1 MTEAYFNR
9 LAAAGYNRIPVTLE
23 TFADLDTP
31 LSIYLKLANA
41 PYTYLLESV
50 QGGERFGRYSIIGL
64 ASPTRIVVNANQV
77 LVLTGNRIAERE
89 DDTNPLEFIGKFMKR
104 FRAAPSAGLP
114 RFCGGLVGCFGYDTV
129 RYIETRLTRTRKSG
143 EVADELGTPDIV
155 LLLSEEIAVVDN
167 LSGKLTLVVFAEPGV
182 PGAYHKAQV
191 RLRALLARLRE
202 PASIPAETRRA
213 SQPAVS
219 MFGEAHFKQAVVK
232 AKHYITEGDI
242 MQVVISQRMSKPFAA
257 SPLAL
262 YRSLRSL
269 NPSPYMFY
277 FDLEDFHIVGASP
290 EILVRLESQGSERLV
305 TVRPIAGTRRRG
317 TSFEEDQALAEELL
331 ADEKERAEHVQLL
344 DLGRNDAGRVSQVG
358 TVKLTEN
365 MIVER
370 YSHVMHI
377 VSNVEG
383 KLKAELDALDVLKA
397 TFPAGTVSGAPKVR
411 AMEIIDE
418 LEPIKRGI
426 YAGAVGYLGFNGD
439 MDLAIAIRTAI
450 VKDGKLHVQAGAGIV
465 ADSDPSSE
473 WHETQSKARAVLRA
487 AELAE
492 QGLDTQMD

>member
-1 MTEAYFNR
+1 
-9 LAAAGYNRIPVTLE
+9 
-23 TFADLDTP
+23 
-31 LSIYLKLANA
+31 
-41 PYTYLLESV
+41 
-50 QGGERFGRYSIIGL
+50 
-64 ASPTRIVVNANQV
+64 
-77 LVLTGNRIAERE
+77 
-89 DDTNPLEFIGKFMKR
+89 
-104 FRAAPSAGLP
+104 LP

-129 RYIETRLTRTRKSG
+129 RYVETRLTRTQKP
-143 EVADELGTPDIV
+143 DNLGTPDII

-167 LSGKLTLVVFAEPGV
+167 LSGKLMLVVYAEPGV
-182 PGAYHKAQV
+182 PGAFQKAQV
-191 RLRALLARLRE
+191 RLKELLEKLRE
-202 PASIPAETRRA
+202 PAQIPVETPRN

-219 MFGEAHFKQAVVK
+219 VFGEAQFKQAVLK
-232 AKHYITEGDI
+232 AKRYITEGDV
-242 MQVVISQRMSKPFAA
+242 MQVVLSQRMSKPLAA
-257 SPLAL
+257 SPMAL

-277 FDLEDFHIVGASP
+277 FDFEDFHVVGASP
-290 EILVRLESQGSERLV
+290 EILVRLEGDTV

-317 TSFEEDQALAEELL
+317 ASFDEDQALAAELL

-365 MIVER
+365 MLVER

-383 KLKAELDALDVLKA
+383 KLQPGLNALDVLKA

-418 LEPIKRGI
+418 LEPVKRGI
-426 YAGAVGYLGFNGD
+426 YAGAVGYLGFHGD
-439 MDLAIAIRTAI
+439 MDLAIAIRTAVI
-450 VKDGKLHVQAGAGIV
+450 KDGQLHVQAGAGIV
-465 ADSDPSSE
+465 ADSDPTSE
-473 WHETQSKARAVLRA
+473 WIETQSKARAVLRA

-492 QGLDTQMD
+492 NGLDTRLD